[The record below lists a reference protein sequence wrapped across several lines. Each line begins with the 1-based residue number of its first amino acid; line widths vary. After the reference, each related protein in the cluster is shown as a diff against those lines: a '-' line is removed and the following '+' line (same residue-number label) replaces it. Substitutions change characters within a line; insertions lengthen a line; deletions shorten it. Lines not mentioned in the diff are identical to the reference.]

1 MATSKSK
8 SSTAKS
14 KSSNQVAAPK
24 RKREVVPAFI
34 VEEHDVL
41 GGKGKVIRTKA
52 SGQVYQL
59 RMWIPAES
67 KYWRKTLNTKDLE
80 TAKKRGEE
88 EVFRIHGEIHS
99 GKKIFGITMGQLIEL
114 YLDWRLKE
122 DVGSGNITKGRWLAI
137 QSQLKHL
144 LEYKGADT
152 KLSDLDK
159 QSCFNYAEHRR
170 LTTPEVKGVTL
181 RNEEA
186 TINHMMKFA
195 FREKY
200 NTHFETFEF
209 RKSKITAEEDERRDT
224 FTVEEYDKFI
234 KVLRSWTSKKSAK
247 DEKDLNE
254 RLMLKDYIL
263 VASNTMLRVGELNQ
277 LKWGDVVAYKDDV
290 DETKKPVTLVTIK
303 VRPETAKTR
312 KSRIITVRGGEYFKR
327 LYQRTAFKG
336 KDDLV
341 FCGRSGSVGYPRN
354 KFYGYW
360 EELMKLSS
368 LDYKKRNLTYYSLR
382 HFGITCRL
390 RAGASVFDLAKV
402 SGTGIL
408 YIQNHYGHFDQE
420 MSRAVALKNFSYSKD
435 GISTAEG

>member
-14 KSSNQVAAPK
+14 KSSEPTTAK
-24 RKREVVPAFI
+24 RRKREVVPAFI

-80 TAKKRGEE
+80 TAIKRGEE

-99 GKKIFGITMGQLIEL
+99 GKKIFGITLGQLIEL

-181 RNEEA
+181 RNEET

-209 RKSKITAEEDERRDT
+209 RKSKITKEEDERRDT

-312 KSRIITVRGGEYFKR
+312 KSRTITVRGGEYFKR

-341 FCGRSGSVGYPRN
+341 FCGRSGKVGYPRN

-360 EELMKLSS
+360 EELMGSVG

-435 GISTAEG
+435 GISAAEG

>member
-14 KSSNQVAAPK
+14 KSSNQVASTK

-80 TAKKRGEE
+80 TAIKRGEE

-99 GKKIFGITMGQLIEL
+99 GKKIFGITLGQLIDL

-170 LTTPEVKGVTL
+170 LTTSEVKGVTL

-224 FTVEEYDKFI
+224 FTVEEYDRFI
-234 KVLRSWTSKKSAK
+234 KVLRSWSSKKTAT
-247 DEKDLNE
+247 DEKNLYE

-263 VASNTMLRVGELNQ
+263 IASNTMLRVGELNQ
-277 LKWGDVVAYKDDV
+277 LKWSDIIGYKDDV
-290 DETKKPVTLVTIK
+290 DETNKPVTLVTIK

-312 KSRIITVRGGEYFKR
+312 KSRTITVRGGEYFKR
-327 LYQRTAFKG
+327 LHQRTTFKG

-341 FCGRSGSVGYPRN
+341 FCGKSGKVGYPRN

-360 EELMKLSS
+360 EELMGLSK

-390 RAGASVFDLAKV
+390 RAGASVFDLAKIA
-402 SGTGIL
+402 GTGVI

-420 MSRAVALKNFSYSKD
+420 MSRAVALKNFTYSKD
-435 GISTAEG
+435 GIEASD